1 MGTDTRTLTV
11 ERSTSTAHRLRHYD
25 GVCGNVHG
33 HNMAW
38 DLELV
43 VTMEAAGDDNMPLD
57 FKDVSD
63 LIDQYDHAT
72 LLNEDD
78 VLLDQGIDW
87 AESYLGEVI
96 TFDSDPT
103 CELVAQVVAD
113 DLVENLDSVLR
124 ATVTLHETEKYGM
137 TASAGYE

>member
-1 MGTDTRTLTV
+1 MDRDTRTLTV
-11 ERSTSTAHRLRHYD
+11 ERSTSTAHRLRYYD

-33 HNMAW
+33 HNLQW

-43 VTMEAAGDDNMPLD
+43 VSMEGVGESNMPLD

-78 VLLDQGIDW
+78 TLLDQGIDW

-96 TFDSDPT
+96 TFESDPT

-113 DLVENLDSVLR
+113 NLVAELDCVLH
-124 ATVTLHETEKYGM
+124 ATVTLSETAKYSM
-137 TASAGYE
+137 TATAGEA